1 MNIKI
6 DQMGKK
12 IVQMD
17 KKIVQMRIHHI
28 QTSLL
33 YETFKF
39 LEYKKCSKYILRVFR
54 KSSQQTFPLHA

>member
-1 MNIKI
+1 MNKTIVQMDIKIVEMNIKI

-28 QTSLL
+28 QTSRL

-39 LEYKKCSKYILRVFR
+39 LEYKKCSKYI
-54 KSSQQTFPLHA
+54 